1 MARKSNLVPDSVHK
15 FDSSKQ
21 LTREK
26 IVLNGDIVIVKFEWS
41 KTIQFGKRVIQT
53 PLVSIP
59 GSALCPVTAFK
70 HMCEMLPASEHSP
83 AFLFPKG
90 SGVVPV
96 TYNVYNRYIKYFLN
110 LIGLDNK
117 LYSSHS
123 FLRGGATLAFSSKV
137 PSELIQIH
145 GDWASDAYKIYLELS
160 LKDKLLVSEYMTNT
174 LLNHFR

>member
-1 MARKSNLVPDSVHK
+1 MVKNHSVW
-15 FDSSKQ
+15 
-21 LTREK
+21 E
-26 IVLNGDIVIVKFEWS
+26 
-41 KTIQFGKRVIQT
+41 RVIQT

-59 GSALCPVTAFK
+59 GSPLCLVTAFK
-70 HMCEMLPASEHSP
+70 HMCEMLPASENSP

-123 FLRGGATLAFSSKV
+123 FRATLDFSSKV

-145 GDWASDAYKIYLELS
+145 GDWASDAYKIYLEFS
-160 LKDKLLVSEYMTNT
+160 LKDKLLVSEYMTKT
-174 LLNHFR
+174 LLHHYR